1 MRTAPV
7 LRLAP
12 ALIGAPVLALC
23 VVLVSCGTSIKPSG
37 AAASATTP
45 TPPVV
50 TYNHSCT
57 RTATTQNAMNRCAA
71 KEVRELQHQLSTD
84 LSRQKKGRSPSAA
97 RLVQAAQTSFAAYE
111 KAECTAMAAPNVGGS
126 IYPLVFGNCEI
137 RLTVQRIQEVQVDLS
152 GFLGG

>member
-1 MRTAPV
+1 MRLAPV
-7 LRLAP
+7 LRLA
-12 ALIGAPVLALC
+12 AVLIGAPVLAACAALIAFG
-23 VVLVSCGTSIKPSG
+23 SAAQPSG
-37 AAASATTP
+37 AAASATSP

-57 RTATTQNAMNRCAA
+57 RTAKTQSAMNRCAA

-137 RLTVQRIQEVQVDLS
+137 RLTVQRIQEVRVDLS
-152 GFLGG
+152 GFLGE